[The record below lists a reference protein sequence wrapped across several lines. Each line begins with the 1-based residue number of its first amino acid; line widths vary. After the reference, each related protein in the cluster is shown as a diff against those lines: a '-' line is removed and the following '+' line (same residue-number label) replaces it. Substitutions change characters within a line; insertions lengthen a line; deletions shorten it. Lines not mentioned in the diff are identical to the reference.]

1 MEHLPLLSK
10 KMRNNISNYF
20 IFRKKYQTMCLRIW
34 LWNRL
39 QIRLC
44 KSWILTLYLMFQ
56 NWNRK
61 IFIEFLVELL
71 VISYF
76 FSINQL
82 LACKNFKKLK
92 MSSLML
98 QNSTKRNSWGTKE
111 WYFVKLMYNF
121 SRSNSMKNHQN
132 FSHKP
137 HKMKTKQ
144 TMH

>member
-10 KMRNNISNYF
+10 KMRNNQSNYT
-20 IFRKKYQTMCLRIW
+20 IFRKKYQTMCSKIW
-34 LWNRL
+34 LLNRL
-39 QIRLC
+39 QIRLY
-44 KSWILTLYLMFQ
+44 KSWILTPFLMFQ

-76 FSINQL
+76 SSISQR

-92 MSSLML
+92 VFSLML
-98 QNSTKRNSWGTKE
+98 QNSIKRNSWGIKE
-111 WYFVKLMYNF
+111 SYFVKLMYNF
-121 SRSNSMKNHQN
+121 SRSNSMKNHRN

-137 HKMKTKQ
+137 HKVKTKQ
-144 TMH
+144 IMH